1 MMMLTHP
8 RRLQSGQAMR
18 PDRHPLAAAQCIT
31 AYDSRHAAAWDAL
44 VSSSQSGT
52 VMHTRR
58 FLSYHGDR
66 FHDESLCLW
75 NEAGSRLEAVL
86 PLARS
91 PGDAAVVISH
101 PGSTFGGLIEAAID
115 PARRAG
121 LLAGVAAILLARG
134 YRSLVYKPAPAIF
147 GAQFDESDL
156 RLMMRVGS
164 LRRSDLWNFIRLDHP
179 HALAPMRRRNVKIAT
194 RNGVTVRPA
203 QGDAEW
209 LAFHALLTANLA
221 SRHAAAPVHSA
232 EEMLLLRQRI
242 AGENALWLAFGPHG
256 DILAGSWC
264 LAYNRRVLHT
274 QYIASSPEGRAL
286 RAVDSL
292 FAAVIADAAR
302 RGLNVLSFGINT
314 LADGF
319 QVNTALL
326 KQKLRFGAGV
336 AVCWQFDVDLA
347 RLAHVDPGFA

>member
-1 MMMLTHP
+1 MAT
-8 RRLQSGQAMR
+8 
-18 PDRHPLAAAQCIT
+18 AQCIT
-31 AYDSRHAAAWDAL
+31 AYDGRHAAAWDDL
-44 VSSSQSGT
+44 VFRSQSGT

-75 NEAGSRLEAVL
+75 NEDETRLEAVM

-91 PGDAAVVISH
+91 SGDADVVISH
-101 PGSTFGGLIEAAID
+101 PGSTFGGLIEPVID
-115 PARRAG
+115 PARRAAM
-121 LLAGVAAILLARG
+121 LAGVAAMLRDRG

-156 RLMMRVGS
+156 RLMMHVGTV
-164 LRRSDLWNFIRLDHP
+164 RRTDLWNFIRLDHP
-179 HALAPMRRRNVKIAT
+179 HAFAPMRRRNVKIAT
-194 RNGVTVRPA
+194 RHGVTVRPA

-209 LAFHALLTANLA
+209 LAFHALLSANLA

-264 LAYNRRVLHT
+264 FAYNRRVLHT

-292 FAAVIADAAR
+292 FAAVIEDAGR

-314 LADGF
+314 LGDGF
-319 QVNTALL
+319 RVNSNLL

-336 AVCWQFDVDLA
+336 AVCWQFEVDLA
-347 RLAHVDPGFA
+347 RLAQADPGFA